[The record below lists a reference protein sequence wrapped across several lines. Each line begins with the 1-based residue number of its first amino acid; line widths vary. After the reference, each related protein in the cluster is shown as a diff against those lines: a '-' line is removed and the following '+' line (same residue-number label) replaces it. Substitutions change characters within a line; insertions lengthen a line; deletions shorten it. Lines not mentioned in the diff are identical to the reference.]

1 MTTNELLKIK
11 SRIFNLSSSSF
22 SVAYNGTMMS
32 SGKFIIP
39 NFINHNENV
48 NRVYLMVSHAE
59 VPNAFYLVNQYNN
72 ILFINSVAYTIP
84 SGNYNASNLMTT
96 LLNLLPASFSITYS
110 SIFQKYTISST
121 STFTISYLNSSIS
134 RIMGLNRSSDMVG
147 VLANDKYTVTL
158 PNCVNFLPTAR
169 LNVRSSILQLE
180 NFQSNDGSSDILL
193 SLQNNAS
200 QNGVITYTNRSNLKY
215 HVDLECVNEIDIRIT
230 DDSNRE
236 LDFNGVSWFLTLRVD
251 YEYKYIPTTNTFS
264 KIIKNNNDF
273 LVKYLDFLHEQES

>member
-169 LNVRSSILQLE
+169 LNIRSSILQLE

-200 QNGVITYTNRSNLKY
+200 QNGVITYTNTSNLKY

-251 YEYKYIPTTNTFS
+251 YEYKFIPTTNTFS

>member
-72 ILFINSVAYTIP
+72 NLFINSVAYTIP

-121 STFTISYLNSSIS
+121 SAFTISYLNSSIS

-147 VLANDKYTVTL
+147 VLANGKYTVTL

-251 YEYKYIPTTNTFS
+251 YEYKYIPTINTFS
-264 KIIKNNNDF
+264 KIITKNNEF
-273 LVKYLDFLHEQES
+273 LVKYLDF

>member
-121 STFTISYLNSSIS
+121 SAFTISYLNSSIS

-158 PNCVNFLPTAR
+158 HNCVNFLPTAR

>member
-72 ILFINSVAYTIP
+72 ILYINSIAYTIP

-96 LLNLLPASFSITYS
+96 LLNLLPASFSVTYS

-121 STFTISYLNSSIS
+121 SAFTISYLNSSIS

-169 LNVRSSILQLE
+169 LNFRSSILQLE

>member
-1 MTTNELLKIK
+1 MATTESIKTK

-39 NFINHNENV
+39 NLINHNENV
-48 NRVYLMVSHAE
+48 NRVYLMICHAE

-72 ILFINSVAYTIP
+72 IININSIAYTIP
-84 SGNYNASNLMTT
+84 PGNYNASNLMTT
-96 LLNLLPASFSITYS
+96 LLNLLPATFSITYS
-110 SIFQKYTISST
+110 SILQKYTISST
-121 STFTISYLNSSIS
+121 LPFTISYLNSSIS
-134 RIMGLNRSSDMVG
+134 RIMGLNRSVNMVG
-147 VLANDKYTVTL
+147 VLANGKYTVTL

-169 LNVRSSILQLE
+169 LNVRSSLLQLE

-200 QNGVITYTNRSNLKY
+200 QNGVITYTNSTDLKY
-215 HVDLECVNEIDIRIT
+215 HIDLESVNEIDIRIT

-251 YEYKYIPTTNTFS
+251 YEYKFIPTTNTFS
-264 KIIKNNNDF
+264 KIIKNNNEF
-273 LVKYLDFLHEQES
+273 LMKYLNYMQEQET

>member
-72 ILFINSVAYTIP
+72 ILYINSVAYTIP

-134 RIMGLNRSSDMVG
+134 RIMGLNRTSDMVG

-180 NFQSNDGSSDILL
+180 NFQSNDSSSDILL

-215 HVDLECVNEIDIRIT
+215 HVDLECVNEIDIRVT

-251 YEYKYIPTTNTFS
+251 YEYKFIPTTNTFS

-273 LVKYLDFLHEQES
+273 LVKYLEFLHEQES

>member
-72 ILFINSVAYTIP
+72 ILYINSIAYTIP

-96 LLNLLPASFSITYS
+96 LLNLLPASFSVTYS

-121 STFTISYLNSSIS
+121 SAFTISYLNSYIS
-134 RIMGLNRSSDMVG
+134 RIMGLNRTSDMVG

-251 YEYKYIPTTNTFS
+251 YEYKFIPTTNTFS

-273 LVKYLDFLHEQES
+273 LVKYLEFLHEQES

>member
-11 SRIFNLSSSSF
+11 SRIFNLSSSPF

-121 STFTISYLNSSIS
+121 SAFTISYLNSSIS
-134 RIMGLNRSSDMVG
+134 RIMGLNRTSDMVG

-251 YEYKYIPTTNTFS
+251 YEYKYISITNTFS

-273 LVKYLDFLHEQES
+273 LVKYLEFLHEQES

>member
-72 ILFINSVAYTIP
+72 ILYINSIAYTIP

-96 LLNLLPASFSITYS
+96 LLNLLPASFSVTYS

-121 STFTISYLNSSIS
+121 SAFTISYLNSSIS
-134 RIMGLNRSSDMVG
+134 RIMGLNRTSDMVG

-169 LNVRSSILQLE
+169 LNFRSSILQLE

-215 HVDLECVNEIDIRIT
+215 HVDLECVNEIDIRVT

>member
-1 MTTNELLKIK
+1 
-11 SRIFNLSSSSF
+11 
-22 SVAYNGTMMS
+22 MMS

-96 LLNLLPASFSITYS
+96 LLNLLPTSFSITYI

-147 VLANDKYTVTL
+147 VLANGKYTVTL

-264 KIIKNNNDF
+264 KIIKNNNEF

>member
-72 ILFINSVAYTIP
+72 ILYINSSAYTIP

-96 LLNLLPASFSITYS
+96 LLNLLPASFSVTYS

-121 STFTISYLNSSIS
+121 SAFTISYLNSSIS
-134 RIMGLNRSSDMVG
+134 RIMGLNRTSDMVG

-251 YEYKYIPTTNTFS
+251 YEYKYIPTSNTFS

>member
-72 ILFINSVAYTIP
+72 ILYINSIAYTIP

-96 LLNLLPASFSITYS
+96 LLNLLPASFSVTYS

-121 STFTISYLNSSIS
+121 SAFTISYLNSSIS
-134 RIMGLNRSSDMVG
+134 RIMGLNRTSDMVG
-147 VLANDKYTVTL
+147 FLANDKYTVTL

-169 LNVRSSILQLE
+169 LNFRSSILQLE

-215 HVDLECVNEIDIRIT
+215 HVDLECVNEIDIRVT

>member
-1 MTTNELLKIK
+1 
-11 SRIFNLSSSSF
+11 
-22 SVAYNGTMMS
+22 
-32 SGKFIIP
+32 
-39 NFINHNENV
+39 
-48 NRVYLMVSHAE
+48 
-59 VPNAFYLVNQYNN
+59 
-72 ILFINSVAYTIP
+72 
-84 SGNYNASNLMTT
+84 
-96 LLNLLPASFSITYS
+96 
-110 SIFQKYTISST
+110 
-121 STFTISYLNSSIS
+121 
-134 RIMGLNRSSDMVG
+134 MGLNRSSDMVG

-158 PNCVNFLPTAR
+158 PNCVYFLPTAR
-169 LNVRSSILQLE
+169 LNIRSSILQLE